1 MSDDYQDM
9 IDILEDMLETCD
21 MMPEG
26 PSREKMQQYIY
37 TLFDMLINLHDSSDT
52 SSVSD
57 DPLPY

>member
-9 IDILEDMLETCD
+9 IDILEDMLECCD

-37 TLFDMLINLHDSSDT
+37 TLFDILMHMNDSSDG

>member
-9 IDILEDMLETCD
+9 IDILEDMLEACD